1 MNAAAWLIQA
11 LENTPVV
18 SGIAAEVGEVA
29 FDYALLES
37 ASRELGTLAEDE
49 ERVGTDFVSG
59 FTSLQIFTG

>member
-59 FTSLQIFTG
+59 LTSLQIFTG